1 MVSLMMST
9 RRLINFGLMKLIE
22 KSSPLGILCVIIS
35 DKRKRSCQADVQV
48 LGKLNRTLVIKFDSL
63 KI

>member
-1 MVSLMMST
+1 MNIMVSLMMSS
-9 RRLINFGLMKLIE
+9 RRLMVFGLIKLIK

-48 LGKLNRTLVIKFDSL
+48 LGKLN
-63 KI
+63 